1 MRLICPS
8 CGATS
13 SAEAMANDAL
23 ARETMAAIVRLAHP
37 IPGSVLSYLS
47 LFRPSTERALS
58 WKKAKRLVEEIT
70 ILTNTGYV
78 SIQGA
83 IDRDCPPRIW
93 AAAMDAMAVNQTI
106 KRPLNGH
113 NYLRKVA
120 HDLAEEVS
128 RHHEASTRA
137 AEHGHQRPGVSQH
150 GPTRI
155 ASINPLAHL
164 LED

>member
-13 SAEAMANDAL
+13 SAEAMVNDAL
-23 ARETMAAIVRLAHP
+23 ARETMAAIVRLANP
-37 IPGSVLSYLS
+37 IPASALGYLA
-47 LFRPSTERALS
+47 LFRPVERALT
-58 WKKAKRLVEEIT
+58 WKKAKRLVLEIAE
-70 ILTNTGYV
+70 LTGLGYV

-93 AAAMDAMAVNQTI
+93 AAAMDAMTVNQTI

-120 HDLAEEVS
+120 HDLASEAN
-128 RHHEASTRA
+128 RHQESATRT
-137 AEHGHQRPGVSQH
+137 AEQHHQRPNSQPS

-155 ASINPLAHL
+155 ASLNPLAHL
-164 LED
+164 MED